1 MSHKLNELYEA
12 LKRGY
17 AEMSEINSDLAKEG
31 VAADNEALEHC
42 EDNLTEC
49 E

>member
-12 LKRGY
+12 LKIGY
-17 AEMSEINSDLAKEG
+17 AEMSEINTAIAEEG
-31 VAADNEALEHC
+31 VIADNEALEHC
-42 EDNLTEC
+42 ENNLTEC